1 MTKPID
7 WALKAARN
15 GVPEM
20 MYEVGMAY
28 SPAPEGITQDLPMNG
43 PRAAYWLQRAAASGS
58 KLAPM
63 AAEDLA
69 ALYATGAGT
78 LAADAGKAYL
88 WLNWA
93 TRGDLDRQR
102 LAENMQAVA
111 ALFTDA
117 QREAADAEFAR
128 WIEQGHAPAPEGP
141 EPE

>member
-7 WALKAARN
+7 WAVKAAKN

-28 SPAPEGITQDLPMNG
+28 APAPEGITQDLPASG
-43 PRAAYWLQRAAASGS
+43 PKAAYWLQRVAASDN

-78 LAADAGKAYL
+78 LTADAAKAYL

-93 TRGDLDRQR
+93 TRGDLDQQR
-102 LAENMQAVA
+102 LAEKIQAVVER
-111 ALFTDA
+111 LTDA
-117 QREAADAEFAR
+117 ERKAADTEFAR
-128 WIEQGHAPAPEGP
+128 WTEAGRAP
-141 EPE
+141 EPEGDEPQ